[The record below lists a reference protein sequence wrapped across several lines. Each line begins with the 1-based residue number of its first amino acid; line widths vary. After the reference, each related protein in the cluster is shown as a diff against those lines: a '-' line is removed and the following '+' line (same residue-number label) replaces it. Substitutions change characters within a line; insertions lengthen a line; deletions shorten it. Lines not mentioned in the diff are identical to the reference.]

1 MARVTFP
8 MGIEKISGRVGNV
21 CFRTMKATG
30 KVYVGRMPEGR
41 RTMPEASEL
50 KAREVFK
57 KRAELVSLMRKMG
70 SRLSTKQLW
79 QLAAQAV

>member
-1 MARVTFP
+1 MARVTLP
-8 MGIEKISGRVGNV
+8 MGIEKISGKLGNY

-30 KVYVGRMPEGR
+30 RVYVSRTPQGR
-41 RTMPEASEL
+41 RTALKDTEL

-57 KRAELVSLMRKMG
+57 KRAQLVSQMRKAG

-79 QLAAQAV
+79 QLVAQAV